1 MGNSAPSGAPP
12 CPFSHTNADR
22 ACDGNICYN
31 VDMQRIGEYDVV
43 GEVGRGGMGT
53 VFRAVHHTRRTEHAV
68 KVFDVANAANR
79 DALAKKFLAEAK
91 LASVVRHPNIV
102 RVTDSG
108 TADDGRPYLVM
119 DFVGEGRTLADR
131 LASCPPSPEEV
142 LRLYGEIRS
151 ALACCHEHGIVH
163 ADLKAENVLLDHDGQ
178 AVLSDFGISR
188 VLDPELRAGLSLA
201 TSTLPVNLGTPY
213 ALAPEC
219 VRGELATPASDVYAF
234 GVLLFKLAT
243 GIWYEGSPR
252 LLAQVRELAPEWAPL
267 LARMLADDPARR
279 PADARALP
287 EDPLSARPR
296 TKRLALALAACGL
309 FAAAAAGF
317 VFLRERPGSVQAEP
331 PAIKASDIRGG
342 YVPRAVL
349 TPADTL
355 VLTGAVHFGTVV
367 LPDTNGFVHVRAPKD
382 FSGTLITA
390 DHAEGSL
397 YSQFH
402 VDREPGMHVIIVGNH
417 RIEIKRQ

>member
-1 MGNSAPSGAPP
+1 M
-12 CPFSHTNADR
+12 R
-22 ACDGNICYN
+22 QI
-31 VDMQRIGEYDVV
+31 VEYDIVD
-43 GEVGRGGMGT
+43 EVGRGGMGT
-53 VFRAVHHTRRTEHAV
+53 VFRAFHRTWRTEHAV
-68 KVFDVANAANR
+68 KVFNVANAANR
-79 DALAKKFLAEAK
+79 AALAKKFLTEAK
-91 LASVVRHPNIV
+91 LAAVIRHPNIV

-108 TADDGRPYLVM
+108 TDEDGNPYLVM
-119 DFVGEGRTLADR
+119 DFVGEGRTLSDR
-131 LASCPPSPEEV
+131 LASRPPSPEEV

-163 ADLKAENVLLDHDGQ
+163 ADLKAENVLLDHDGH

-287 EDPLSARPR
+287 ENPLAARPR
-296 TKRLALALAACGL
+296 AGRIALALAACGL

-317 VFLRERPGSVQAEP
+317 AFLRERPRSVHEEP
-331 PAIKASDIRGG
+331 PTIKAADIRGG

-402 VDREPGMHVIIVGNH
+402 VDREPGMHVMILGNH
-417 RIEIKRQ
+417 KIVIKRQ

>member
-1 MGNSAPSGAPP
+1 M
-12 CPFSHTNADR
+12 R
-22 ACDGNICYN
+22 
-31 VDMQRIGEYDVV
+31 QIGEYDIV

-53 VFRAVHHTRRTEHAV
+53 VFKAVHHTRQTKHAI
-68 KVFDVANAANR
+68 KVFNVANAANST
-79 DALAKKFLAEAK
+79 ALAKKFLAEAK
-91 LASVVRHPNIV
+91 LATVIRHPNIV

-108 TADDGRPYLVM
+108 TDEDGNPFLVM
-119 DFVGEGRTLADR
+119 DFVGEGHTLADR
-131 LASCPPSPEEV
+131 LASRPPSPDEV

-163 ADLKAENVLLDHDGQ
+163 ADLKAENVLLDSDGH
-178 AVLSDFGISR
+178 AVLADFGIAR
-188 VLDPELRAGLSLA
+188 VLNLELRAGLSLA
-201 TSTLPVNLGTPY
+201 TATLPVNLGTPY

-219 VRGELATPASDVYAF
+219 VRGELATPTSDIYAF
-234 GVLLFKLAT
+234 GVLLFKLTT
-243 GIWYEGSPR
+243 GIWFEGSSR
-252 LLAQVRELAPEWAPL
+252 LLAQIRELAPEWASL
-267 LARMLADDPARR
+267 LTHMLANDPARR

-287 EDPLSARPR
+287 ENPLAAKPRPWR
-296 TKRLALALAACGL
+296 LVLALTIGCLLAA
-309 FAAAAAGF
+309 AIIGF
-317 VFLRERPGSVQAEP
+317 ILHDKSSGSQTNPQVVRTA
-331 PAIKASDIRGG
+331 DIRGG
-342 YVPRAVL
+342 YVPYAVL

-402 VDREPGMHVIIVGNH
+402 IDREPGMRVIIVDNQK
-417 RIEIKRQ
+417 IVIKRQ